1 MNLGIIGSR
10 TFNNYN
16 LLKESIEKF
25 DNISLII
32 SGGAKGADNLAYDCA
47 KEMNIETLIIKP
59 DWKKYNRGAGLIR
72 NKDIVDKSDFIIAFW
87 DGQSKGTLHAIKYAK
102 KKRKKFR
109 DNKLFGE
116 KMNTF
121 NEIEKYISY

>member
-102 KKRKKFR
+102 KKEKSLEIINYLEKK
-109 DNKLFGE
+109 
-116 KMNTF
+116 
-121 NEIEKYISY
+121 